1 MITETINYNIK
12 KSLKRIYSDTESLEF
27 VFDTKY
33 PSFSVEYMG
42 LNISS
47 MFLSE
52 VEIRHFTKMIYTNN
66 NIVEIFSPTYTNNQL
81 TGLISNNRSISFV
94 YNNSMIVSFKE
105 TAGSVIREWVYTRD
119 DEDKLMNIRIT
130 TNIVS
135 DDFKDILYSDNDT
148 IIGYND
154 RLKYNLFKFDIFGVT
169 SFESEGI
176 TYMVEYE

>member
-1 MITETINYNIK
+1 
-12 KSLKRIYSDTESLEF
+12 
-27 VFDTKY
+27 
-33 PSFSVEYMG
+33 
-42 LNISS
+42 
-47 MFLSE
+47 
-52 VEIRHFTKMIYTNN
+52 
-66 NIVEIFSPTYTNNQL
+66 
-81 TGLISNNRSISFV
+81 
-94 YNNSMIVSFKE
+94 MIVSFKE